1 MLWEHKIPTAIK
13 AHRIFAE
20 LAKTTSF
27 KKGVTKI
34 KKKKKGI
41 PVLQI
46 KRLANYLD
54 LQSKTREEDCYLAHT
69 YIAITVL

>member
-34 KKKKKGI
+34 KKKKKRNSGFT
-41 PVLQI
+41 
-46 KRLANYLD
+46 D
-54 LQSKTREEDCYLAHT
+54 KTSR
-69 YIAITVL
+69 